1 MTMVHAHASVPAAG
15 RARVSERKQ
24 RAEEPVYF
32 DARNPGRIGPVK
44 LVHLIAVEVAIG
56 IAAGVYGVTAG
67 EELLRALPW
76 LIGGAA
82 AITLILVPVFGRSGG
97 MWLYQAAPLRRKL
110 SARRAQPQVDAEVLH
125 GLAPDLGIIGIE
137 ERDTDIG
144 VGYDDHG
151 WFASLSLGGSD
162 GITEAVPLVRLAR
175 MFTESGV
182 PVSSIQIV
190 GHTVPIGLSGS
201 DGSAASLSYQE
212 LLGGLPAV
220 VHHTSWLTVRMNS
233 EDAMDAAADRGGDV
247 DGVHKALAVT
257 VSRVGKLLK
266 NAGVENR
273 VLDVDGVRDMLRQSL
288 GLTETNVPQGQART
302 AETWQHWQGDGLQHV
317 TYRVVRW
324 PTDMNTLPHLI
335 DALGAVPAVFTTTS
349 VTLRPG
355 VVNSRD
361 PEGRAS
367 GRGATV
373 DCLIRIAGDAQT
385 APAGQTRVRG
395 VAESL
400 GAKLQRL
407 DGDQGPA
414 AYASAPTGG
423 GAM

>member
-1 MTMVHAHASVPAAG
+1 MTMVHAPAAG
-15 RARVSERKQ
+15 RARVAEKKQ

-32 DARNPGRIGPVK
+32 DARNTGRLGPFK
-44 LVHLIAVEVAIG
+44 LVHVIAAEIVVG
-56 IAAGVYGVTAG
+56 IAAGVYNVTADQVPM
-67 EELLRALPW
+67 RALPW
-76 LIGGAA
+76 YIGAA
-82 AITLILVPVFGRSGG
+82 VAAVLILVPVYGRSGG
-97 MWLYQAAPLRRKL
+97 MWLYQAVPLRRRL

-125 GLAPDLGIIGIE
+125 GLAPDLGIVGVD

-144 VGYDDHG
+144 VGYDDNG
-151 WFASLSLGGSD
+151 WFAVMALGGAD

-175 MFTESGV
+175 LFTESGV
-182 PVSSIQIV
+182 PVSSIQVV
-190 GHTVPIGLSGS
+190 GHTVPVGLSGS

-220 VHHTSWLTVRMNS
+220 VHHTSWLAVRMNS

-247 DGVHKALAVT
+247 DGVYKALAVT

-273 VLDVDGVRDMLRQSL
+273 VLDAEALGDTLRQSL
-288 GLTETNVPQGQART
+288 GLTATNVPAGHPRS
-302 AETWQHWQGDGLQHV
+302 AETWQRWQGDGLQHV
-317 TYRVVRW
+317 TYRVTRW

-355 VVNSRD
+355 MVNSRD
-361 PEGRAS
+361 PEGKAA

-400 GAKLQRL
+400 GAKLLRL
-407 DGDQGPA
+407 DGEQGPA

-423 GAM
+423 GAL